1 MTLFVL
7 DFDGVLVR
15 PYTDPEEFFPRAL
28 ETCARLVSLG
38 FKVAVVSSNPRAY
51 FRLSSHIGK
60 EIHTLRARSADKWWL
75 AHEEYDDRAAYAQS
89 NHKGLMIASVL
100 TELGDPRLNR
110 LVVVEDK
117 VEKAAQV
124 LDTFRNWSGNPQQP
138 LPTHVFTAGVT
149 LLVVPS
155 TVGLSSWTALT
166 AL

>member
-7 DFDGVLVR
+7 DFDGVLVH
-15 PYTDPEEFFPRAL
+15 PYTDPEEFFPHAL
-28 ETCARLVSLG
+28 ATCAHLVSLG

-60 EIHTLRARSADKWWL
+60 EIHTMRARSADKWWL
-75 AHEEYDDRAAYAQS
+75 AHEEYDDHAAYALS
-89 NHKGLMIASVL
+89 NHKGLMIASIL
-100 TELGDPRLNR
+100 AELGDPGINR

-124 LDTFRNWSGNPQQP
+124 LDTFRNWSGNPQEA
-138 LPTHVFTAGVT
+138 LPTHAFTAGVT

-155 TVGLSSWTALT
+155 NTGLPSWAALT
-166 AL
+166 GL